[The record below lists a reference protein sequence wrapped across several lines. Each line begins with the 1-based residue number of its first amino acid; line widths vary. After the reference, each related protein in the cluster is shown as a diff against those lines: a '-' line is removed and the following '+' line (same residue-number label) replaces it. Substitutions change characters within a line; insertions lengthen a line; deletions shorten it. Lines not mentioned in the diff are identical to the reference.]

1 VSLLAIAWTIVA
13 FLVGAAVVVLCAVMV
28 NLFRV
33 LTSTKDLIDGVT
45 SQTVPLLGEVNTTVS
60 MVNQELVR
68 VDGILATAEG
78 VTASVGGMVNTVS
91 ATISSPLVKLSAFAY
106 GLRKAAGA
114 ASSDDQP
121 SRGRRGWPP
130 SRWPRS
136 WSRRPPTGASA
147 SPGRWPRARRPWPS
161 GRRSC
166 ELSSPS
172 RGAGPVSA
180 LKRPARAG
188 TLAPNART

>member
-13 FLVGAAVVVLCAVMV
+13 FLVGALVVVLCVVMA

-45 SQTVPLLGEVNTTVS
+45 SQTVPLLGEVNTTVA
-60 MVNQELVR
+60 MVNQELTR

-106 GLRKAAGA
+106 GLRRAVGA
-114 ASSDDQP
+114 TSSDDRP
-121 SRGRRGWPP
+121 GRGRR
-130 SRWPRS
+130 R
-136 WSRRPPTGASA
+136 SRR
-147 SPGRWPRARRPWPS
+147 RR
-161 GRRSC
+161 
-166 ELSSPS
+166 
-172 RGAGPVSA
+172 
-180 LKRPARAG
+180 
-188 TLAPNART
+188 

>member
-1 VSLLAIAWTIVA
+1 MSLLAIAWTIVA
-13 FLVGAAVVVLCAVMV
+13 FLVGALVVVLCVVMA

-91 ATISSPLVKLSAFAY
+91 TTISSPLVKLSAFAY
-106 GLRKAAGA
+106 GLRKAAGV
-114 ASSDDQP
+114 ASYDDRP
-121 SRGRRGWPP
+121 AGRRG
-130 SRWPRS
+130 R
-136 WSRRPPTGASA
+136 SRR
-147 SPGRWPRARRPWPS
+147 RR
-161 GRRSC
+161 
-166 ELSSPS
+166 
-172 RGAGPVSA
+172 
-180 LKRPARAG
+180 
-188 TLAPNART
+188 